1 MIEFITRYWLETLF
15 GGLIALLGIGYR
27 ILYKRV
33 KEQEAVKLGVQA
45 LLRDRIVNA
54 YNHYIEKGYCP
65 IYGRENVEAMYIQ
78 YHNLGGNGTITELK
92 RKLDQLPTEEE
103 EV

>member
-45 LLRDRIVNA
+45 LLPVSYTHLAAAQQNA
-54 YNHYIEKGYCP
+54 LYQFC
-65 IYGRENVEAMYIQ
+65 RS
-78 YHNLGGNGTITELK
+78 
-92 RKLDQLPTEEE
+92 
-103 EV
+103 